1 MRGFLAVMDDLPE
14 VEGPLRHACEYVHRQ
29 IRPDGKVLTPFL
41 DSWRLPDGSV
51 FSEYTNLY
59 VLPPL
64 LEAGRRLSVP
74 RYTEASQRAMD
85 YFKRKPDLVDFKPRM
100 STLSHIFGYM
110 MGALVEM
117 GELEL
122 ARKGLS
128 QAAEIQRPDGSIP
141 AYPGARWVCSTGMA
155 QLAVAWYRLGNLDPA
170 NKAMGYLEKLQES
183 DGGFHG
189 SYGPGAKY
197 FPKNEI
203 SWAIKFF
210 IDAYLLKIKTDF
222 NREVSRYSEELDEND
237 GRARTILSFLSDLN
251 KKKVIDIGCGKGR
264 YLRILQ
270 KAFPEADL
278 YGIDL
283 SEEMLH
289 FCPKGVKT
297 TVGTM
302 LNIRNSNN
310 FFDCVYSVEAL
321 EHAVAI
327 EPAIQEMVRVLKPGG
342 RIVVIDKNAAKLG
355 VMGIKSWERWFDPE
369 QIVKLLKKY
378 GVDAHY
384 KLVSYDEHS
393 QPDGLFVAWEG
404 TKNA

>member
-1 MRGFLAVMDDLPE
+1 V
-14 VEGPLRHACEYVHRQ
+14 
-29 IRPDGKVLTPFL
+29 
-41 DSWRLPDGSV
+41 
-51 FSEYTNLY
+51 N
-59 VLPPL
+59 
-64 LEAGRRLSVP
+64 
-74 RYTEASQRAMD
+74 
-85 YFKRKPDLVDFKPRM
+85 
-100 STLSHIFGYM
+100 
-110 MGALVEM
+110 GAYN
-117 GELEL
+117 
-122 ARKGLS
+122 
-128 QAAEIQRPDGSIP
+128 I
-141 AYPGARWVCSTGMA
+141 
-155 QLAVAWYRLGNLDPA
+155 
-170 NKAMGYLEKLQES
+170 
-183 DGGFHG
+183 
-189 SYGPGAKY
+189 
-197 FPKNEI
+197 
-203 SWAIKFF
+203 
-210 IDAYLLKIKTDF
+210 LK
-222 NREVSRYSEELDEND
+222 
-237 GRARTILSFLSDLN
+237 
-251 KKKVIDIGCGKGR
+251 
-264 YLRILQ
+264 

-342 RIVVIDKNAAKLG
+342 RIVIIDKNAAKLG